1 MVVDSGGY
9 VSIRSMQRPSM
20 EDSSMVLHGGLLRG
34 VVVASD
40 PQDCWPKEGKRG
52 PESSPKVLRPSTR
65 VVTVPFPLPRE
76 IEEKYSK
83 SSRVVLFLGGALRAP
98 PKRVLF
104 EYFFEYFSS
113 ISSENFTL
121 SSEN

>member
-1 MVVDSGGY
+1 MTTLPKVNKGY
-9 VSIRSMQRPSM
+9 
-20 EDSSMVLHGGLLRG
+20 RG
-34 VVVASD
+34 YRKVVVASD

-76 IEEKYSK
+76 IAEKYSK
-83 SSRVVLFLGGALRAP
+83 SSRVILFLGGALRAP

-104 EYFFEYFSS
+104 EYFSS
-113 ISSENFTL
+113 TFLLFPLEAGTAP
-121 SSEN
+121 

>member
-1 MVVDSGGY
+1 MGGGERGKGKRAEGERDEKI
-9 VSIRSMQRPSM
+9 VPPST
-20 EDSSMVLHGGLLRG
+20 
-34 VVVASD
+34 

-76 IEEKYSK
+76 IAEKYSK
-83 SSRVVLFLGGALRAP
+83 SSRVILFLGGALRAP

-104 EYFFEYFSS
+104 EYFSNTFLLFRLK
-113 ISSENFTL
+113 ISPYRRKIKPDRRKIMIVG
-121 SSEN
+121 

>member
-1 MVVDSGGY
+1 MGPNGHGHHQGHRWPVAVVMAMATVLAMV
-9 VSIRSMQRPSM
+9 M
-20 EDSSMVLHGGLLRG
+20 

-76 IEEKYSK
+76 IEEKYSYSK
-83 SSRVVLFLGGALRAP
+83 STLLGGAREARP
-98 PKRVLF
+98 QK
-104 EYFFEYFSS
+104 
-113 ISSENFTL
+113 
-121 SSEN
+121 